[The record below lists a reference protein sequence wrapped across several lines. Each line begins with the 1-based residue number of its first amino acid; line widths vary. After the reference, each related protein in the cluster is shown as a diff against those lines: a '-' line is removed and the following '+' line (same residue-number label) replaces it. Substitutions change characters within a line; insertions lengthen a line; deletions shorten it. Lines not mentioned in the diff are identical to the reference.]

1 MKQKIKDAFFGFAV
15 GDALGVPVEFRSRED
30 IAKNPVVNMREF
42 GTHHQPKGTWSD
54 DSLMAFCLA
63 ESLATPINPNS
74 SSNKKSIYDIHD
86 IANNFVKWKYES
98 FWTPHGRVF
107 DIGIATTDAIKKLKK
122 GENPLLSGGMDEYLN
137 GNGSLMRILPLVF
150 YKGYLFEEFIKKR
163 FELVSE
169 VSSITHMHF
178 RSVFSCFIYTEFARI
193 LLEQKSNKEGQNE
206 EDKFLAYKK
215 MQILIDDFLKEFDF
229 NKTEISLFDRIL
241 KTDITIFEEETIKSS
256 SYVLHTLEAT
266 FWCFL
271 KYDSYS
277 ESVLKAVNL
286 GEDTDTTGCVTGGIA
301 GLYYGMNTE
310 NHTKGILKKWVEVI
324 VKKEEINDLCTRLY
338 EMNF

>member
-1 MKQKIKDAFFGFAV
+1 MKQKIKDTFFGFAV

-30 IAKNPVVNMREF
+30 IAKNPVTDMREF

-54 DSLMAFCLA
+54 DSSMAFCLA
-63 ESLATPINPNS
+63 ESLATPKS
-74 SSNKKSIYDIHD
+74 STKKAIYDIKD
-86 IANNFVKWKYES
+86 IANNFVKWKYEK

-122 GENPLLSGGMDEYLN
+122 GENPLLAGGADEYSN

-150 YKGYLFEEFIKKR
+150 YKGYLFEDSIKKR

-193 LLEQKSNKEGQNE
+193 LVE
-206 EDKFLAYKK
+206 
-215 MQILIDDFLKEFDF
+215 QILNKQEQNKVIAYQKLQVLITDFATEFDF
-229 NKTEISLFDRIL
+229 NTTEIALFDRIL
-241 KTDITIFEEETIKSS
+241 KNDITIFEEETIKSS
-256 SYVLHTLEAT
+256 GYVLHTLEAS

-271 KYDSYS
+271 KYNSYS
-277 ESVLKAVNL
+277 ESVLKSVNL

-301 GLYYGMNTE
+301 GLFYGIKTE
-310 NHTKGILKKWVEVI
+310 NNEKGIPKEWLEVI
-324 VKKEEINDLCTRLY
+324 VKKEEINDLCEKLY
-338 EMNF
+338 DLNF

>member
-1 MKQKIKDAFFGFAV
+1 MKQKIKDTFFGFAI

-30 IAKNPVVNMREF
+30 IAKNPVTDMREF

-54 DSLMAFCLA
+54 DSSMAFCLA
-63 ESLATPINPNS
+63 ESLATPINS
-74 SSNKKSIYDIHD
+74 TKKAIYDIHD
-86 IANNFVKWKYES
+86 ITTNFVKWKYES

-107 DIGIATTDAIKKLKK
+107 DIGIATNDAIKKLKK
-122 GENPLLSGGMDEYLN
+122 GENPLLAGGMDEYSN

-150 YKGYLFEEFIKKR
+150 YKDYLFENSIKKR

-178 RSVFSCFIYTEFARI
+178 RSVFSCFIYTEFART
-193 LLEQKSNKEGQNE
+193 LLEQIQSNEQKN
-206 EDKFLAYKK
+206 KLAGYQKL
-215 MQILIDDFLKEFDF
+215 QVLITDFATEFDF
-229 NKTEISLFDRIL
+229 NKTEIAFFDRIL
-241 KTDITIFEEETIKSS
+241 KNDITTFKEETIKSS
-256 SYVLHTLEAT
+256 GYVLHTLEAS

-277 ESVLKAVNL
+277 ESVLKSVNL

-301 GLYYGMNTE
+301 GLFYGMNTE
-310 NHTKGILKKWVEVI
+310 NYTKGIPKEWLEVI
-324 VKKEEINDLCTRLY
+324 VKKEKINNLCEMLYDLNYL
-338 EMNF
+338 

>member
-1 MKQKIKDAFFGFAV
+1 MLQKIKDAFFGFAV

-30 IAKNPVVNMREF
+30 IARNPVKDMREF

-54 DSLMAFCLA
+54 DSSMAFCLA
-63 ESLATPINPNS
+63 ESLATPIH
-74 SSNKKSIYDIHD
+74 SNKKAIYDIND
-86 IANNFVKWKYES
+86 IATNFVKWKYEN

-107 DIGIATTDAIKKLKK
+107 DIGIATTDAIKRLKK
-122 GENPLLSGGMDEYLN
+122 GINPLLAGGMDEYSN

-150 YKGYLFEEFIKKR
+150 YKGYFFEENIKKR

-178 RSVFSCFIYTEFARI
+178 RSVFSCFIYTEFAKI
-193 LLEQKSNKEGQNE
+193 LIEQKTQ
-206 EDKFLAYKK
+206 DKFEAYQKL
-215 MQILIDDFLKEFDF
+215 QILITDFATEFDF
-229 NKTEISLFDRIL
+229 NKTELAFFDRIL
-241 KTDITIFEEETIKSS
+241 KNNITASEEETIKSS
-256 SYVLHTLEAT
+256 GYVLHTLEAS

-271 KYDSYS
+271 KYDSYA

-301 GLYYGMNTE
+301 GLFYGINTE
-310 NHTKGILKKWVEVI
+310 NNPKGIPKEWVEAI
-324 VKKEEINDLCTRLY
+324 VKKKEINDLCEKLY
-338 EMNF
+338 NLSFF

>member
-1 MKQKIKDAFFGFAV
+1 MKQKIKDAFFGFAL

-30 IAKNPVVNMREF
+30 IAKNPVTDMREF

-54 DSLMAFCLA
+54 DSSMAFCLA
-63 ESLATPINPNS
+63 QSLATQNS
-74 SSNKKSIYDIHD
+74 TKKAIYDIHD
-86 IANNFVKWKYES
+86 IATNFVRWKYEN

-107 DIGIATTDAIKKLKK
+107 DIGIATSDAIKRLKK
-122 GENPLLSGGMDEYLN
+122 GENPLLAGGIDEYSN

-150 YKGYLFEEFIKKR
+150 YKGYLFEESIKNR

-193 LLEQKSNKEGQNE
+193 LLEQILKSEKQ
-206 EDKFLAYKK
+206 DKFVAYQKLQVL
-215 MQILIDDFLKEFDF
+215 MSDFAIEFDF
-229 NKTEISLFDRIL
+229 NKTEIAFFDRIL
-241 KTDITIFEEETIKSS
+241 KNDITTFEEKTIKSS
-256 SYVLHTLEAT
+256 GYVLHTLEAS

-277 ESVLKAVNL
+277 ESVLKSVNL

-301 GLYYGMNTE
+301 GLFYGMKSE
-310 NHTKGILKKWVEVI
+310 NNEKGIPKEWVEVI
-324 VKKEEINDLCTRLY
+324 VKKKEISDLCEKLY
-338 EMNF
+338 DLNF